1 MKIDKLLDRVES
13 NAIVLPEFQREFVW
27 KNSQAKEL
35 MNSLFKEYPI
45 GSLLTWETEH
55 PPEIKN
61 DAIDEE
67 KQALFEVLLDGQ
79 QRLTVLYMLV
89 KDDIPPYYDEDDIN
103 NDPRNLYFNVDSG
116 EFHFENKRIREGVE
130 WVEVTDCFNGD
141 IDGISI
147 AQKKVGDDPEEVL
160 DLSKKYNKQLNQL
173 QSATTRSLPVETLP
187 KSADIHQAIEL
198 FDKINSQGT
207 HLSDAE
213 LALAHMSAEWA
224 HIRRNMKAK
233 QADLAEQ
240 GFDFNLNFYVKC
252 MIATLT
258 ETMTHEQVYDVPEE
272 ELKTKW
278 ERLADEGGIFDYVV
292 NVLQNDGH
300 IPSSDYINTR
310 DVLIPFIVHLDK
322 QDKQLPHEE
331 KTQFLRWLYAA
342 MMWSRYS
349 GSSDTTVE
357 HDLSLLENESPTEH
371 LMQEIR
377 DDRGRIEVQASD
389 LQGRGKRTRRFYN
402 MVRTV
407 IRANDPV
414 DWKTGEPLK
423 GSYQLESHHIF
434 PKSRLYDEYD
444 SGNSTHRK
452 LVNEIANRAFLTPS
466 TNRQLGDDLPEDYLP
481 EILEDHPQALD
492 SQFIPN
498 NPELWK
504 LENYEDF
511 LARRRELLADA
522 INDYMEDLVIGGNG
536 GGGRESAE
544 ELIHKGESPRI
555 EFKETFLYDVYREQP
570 NKELKKKV
578 AKEIAAL
585 ANSEGGALVIGV
597 EDDTKEVKGLE
608 RDYNLMQKGRDSF
621 GQQLRQEVAT
631 RLNQMMATAY
641 THVKFE
647 EVDGKEVCVI
657 WVDDSPKPV
666 FFEEDDSEQ
675 FYVRTGTSAQPL
687 SIQEANEYIDE
698 HWSQSPMA

>member
-1 MKIDKLLDRVES
+1 MEISKLLDRVES

-35 MNSLFKEYPI
+35 MNSLFKGYPI
-45 GSLLTWETEH
+45 GSLLTWETEN

-61 DAIDEE
+61 EAIEEE
-67 KQALFEVLLDGQ
+67 KHALFEVLLDGQ

-89 KDDIPPYYDEDDIN
+89 KDEIPPYYTKADIA

-116 EFHFENKRIREGVE
+116 GFHFGNEIVSEGDE
-130 WVEVTDCFNGD
+130 WVKVTDCFNKE
-141 IDGISI
+141 IEGISI
-147 AQKKVGDDPEEVL
+147 AQEKVGDNPEEVL
-160 DLSKKYNKQLNQL
+160 ELSKKYNKQLNQL
-173 QSATTRSLPVETLP
+173 QSVTTHSIPVETLP

-224 HIRRNMKAK
+224 HIRRHMKEK
-233 QADLAEQ
+233 QAELAER

-252 MIATLT
+252 MIGTLT
-258 ETMTHEQVYDVPEE
+258 ETMTYEQVYDIPED
-272 ELKTKW
+272 ELKSQW
-278 ERLADEGGIFDYVV
+278 QELADEGGIFDYVV
-292 NVLQNDGH
+292 NVLKNDGH
-300 IPSSDYINTR
+300 IPNSDYINTR
-310 DVLIPFIVHLDK
+310 DVLIPFIVYLNK
-322 QDKQLPHEE
+322 QEKRLSHEE
-331 KTQFLRWLYAA
+331 KTQFLRWLYSA

-357 HDLSLLENESPTEH
+357 HDLSLLESESPTDQ
-371 LMQEIR
+371 LIQEIR
-377 DDRGRIEVQASD
+377 DERGRIEVQASD

-407 IRANDPV
+407 TRANDPV

-423 GSYQLESHHIF
+423 GSYQLDSHHIF
-434 PKSRLYDEYD
+434 PKSKLYKKYD
-444 SGNSTHRK
+444 SGNATHRK

-466 TNRQLGDDLPEDYLP
+466 TNQQLGDDLPEEYLP
-481 EILEDHPQALD
+481 GILEDHPQALK
-492 SQFIPN
+492 SQFIPDN
-498 NPELWK
+498 QELWK
-504 LENYEDF
+504 LDNYEDF

-522 INDYMEDLVIGGNG
+522 INDYMEDLVVGG
-536 GGGRESAE
+536 GGGRERESAK
-544 ELIHKGESPRI
+544 ELIQKGENPRI
-555 EFKETFLYDVYREQP
+555 EFKQTLLYDVYREQA
-570 NKELKKKV
+570 NKDLKKEV
-578 AKEIAAL
+578 AKEICAL
-585 ANSEGGALVIGV
+585 TNSEGGAIVIGV
-597 EDDTKEVKGLE
+597 EDDSKEIKGLE
-608 RDYNLMQKGRDSF
+608 RDYNLMQKGKDSF
-621 GQQLRQEVAT
+621 GLQLRQEVAD
-631 RLNQMMATAY
+631 RLGQMMATAY

-647 EVDGKEVCVI
+647 EVDGNEVCVI

-687 SIQEANEYIDE
+687 SIQEANEYIDD
-698 HWSQSPMA
+698 HWSQSPIA